1 MYLQTQSINFKLCVG
16 NENSKTVE
24 ATLLDNHLTK
34 PETLIQQIVIFVV
47 AILIA
52 LPLILFGIEIIKAS
66 DPYVKSVLSLQGNLV
81 QGKDIFQINCA
92 GCHGLEANGLVGPS
106 LRQISKY
113 KSRYGLIHQVTSG
126 ETPPMPKFQPS
137 LQEMSDLLTYLESL

>member
-1 MYLQTQSINFKLCVG
+1 LRTPSRNFKLCVG
-16 NENSKTVE
+16 NENLHIVK
-24 ATLLDNHLTK
+24 ANLLDNQLIK
-34 PETLIQQIVIFVV
+34 PEALIQQIVIFTV

-52 LPLILFGIEIIKAS
+52 LPLILFGMEIVKAS
-66 DPYVKSVLSLQGNLV
+66 DPYVKSVLAHQGNLV
-81 QGKDIFQINCA
+81 QGKAIFQINCA
-92 GCHGLEANGLVGPS
+92 GCHGLDATGLVGPS
-106 LRQISKY
+106 LREISKY